1 MAKKA
6 NDKFGELSA
15 FEGARLLRELDET
28 YKQMFVLRKNAA
40 TRQLQ
45 NVKEIGK
52 VRRKIAR
59 IKTLQRQRELG
70 IVRAPAA
77 PEPAPSGRRRRTNG

>member
-6 NDKFGELSA
+6 NDRFGELTA
-15 FEGARLLRELDET
+15 FEGVRLVRELDDT
-28 YKQMFVLRKNAA
+28 HRQMFTLRLQVA

-45 NVKEIGK
+45 NVKEISK

-70 IVRAPAA
+70 LVATPTPQAAPA
-77 PEPAPSGRRRRTNG
+77 RRRRSNG

>member
-6 NDKFGELSA
+6 NDRFGELTA
-15 FEGARLLRELDET
+15 FEGARLQRELDDT
-28 YKQMFVLRKNAA
+28 HRQLFTLHLQVA

-45 NVKEIGK
+45 DVKQIRK

-70 IVRAPAA
+70 IVRVPVT
-77 PEPAPSGRRRRTNG
+77 PEPAPSGRRRRSNG

>member
-1 MAKKA
+1 MAKRENAQFK
-6 NDKFGELSA
+6 ELSD
-15 FEGARLLRELDET
+15 FEGVRLARELDDT
-28 YKQMFVLRKNAA
+28 YRQMFTLRKNAA

-70 IVRAPAA
+70 LAAGPAA
-77 PEPAPSGRRRRTNG
+77 PAPRARRSRANG